1 MSKKILLL
9 GSGFVTTTVVEY
21 LTRRP
26 ENVLTLANRT
36 VENAEKRSNDGVKDR
51 IKVVQLDLENDDA
64 KLTELVAENDIV
76 IRYAPFLF
84 LLKLNSLVPYLYHVK
99 IAKICLEKKKHLVT
113 TSYISPAM
121 RELNQQYAHFTN

>member
-51 IKVVQLDLENDDA
+51 IIVVQLDLENDDE
-64 KLTELVAENDIV
+64 KLSKLISENDIV
-76 IRYAPFLF
+76 IRY
-84 LLKLNSLVPYLYHVK
+84 
-99 IAKICLEKKKHLVT
+99 
-113 TSYISPAM
+113 
-121 RELNQQYAHFTN
+121 

>member
-64 KLTELVAENDIV
+64 KLSELVAENDIV
-76 IRYAPFLF
+76 IRYAPPCF
-84 LLKLNSLVPYLYHVK
+84 
-99 IAKICLEKKKHLVT
+99 C
-113 TSYISPAM
+113 
-121 RELNQQYAHFTN
+121 